1 MNKKI
6 IPYIIATAF
15 IISVFHYFFSPY
27 KFVPYSYNLKI
38 GQIAE
43 KDIIAL
49 FDFPVYKS
57 AAALSAEQETSAA
70 KVIDV
75 YRVSDNLKFNAL
87 KNLDFIIQHFVNASK
102 YNQKQDIA
110 DNLLKDGFALSDD
123 IIKFL
128 EKDTKRQQIYDY
140 LVKELDFI
148 FDIGIYPNSYTD
160 TTIRLSKGETIKKY
174 PLSRLFSLEE
184 AKLKLFESMK
194 NDIEQKCLKELAN
207 IILIENIII
216 DQEVTKIEKQRAREQ
231 VAPTIGK
238 VLKNEKIISKNQKV
252 TATEAQKLTSLIKAQ
267 NESKQSKDD
276 NEILLS
282 SIGILLLSFVLL
294 FLFYKLI
301 ALFFPE
307 NFLTI
312 PRLVVILCSFLATI
326 ILTIFVN
333 NILVI
338 PSILIPF
345 SFTVIAIS
353 LIFNPHLGLI
363 YNFFNLIFVTQFLN
377 WNIIDPSILSI
388 STIGGIIAL
397 KKMQKKVEYYPMVI
411 YLFFAFLIVSSAIA
425 LIKFDS
431 LTIFLYRSLYGVIS
445 ISVSIILVVVTVP
458 IVERKLNLATKQILL
473 ELLDFDN
480 PLLQRMSK
488 LAPGTYHHSL
498 IVGNL
503 SETAAEAIGANHLLA
518 RVGSYYHDIGKIE
531 KPEIFI
537 ENNSNASELH
547 DIMMANESAKW
558 IKDHITAGIKLATKH
573 RLPKQVMDIIRQHHG
588 KDQIRYFYNKAK
600 ETNLEFNEEEFYY
613 EGPKP
618 QTKEAAI
625 VMIADIIESTTKSLN
640 DLDEK
645 IIIKVFDD
653 TINRLINVGQLDDA
667 PLTMKELDTIKHY
680 MHPII
685 MGVYRRRLEYPDS

>member
-431 LTIFLYRSLYGVIS
+431 LNIFLYRSLYGVIS